1 MTVRDALN
9 AAMVEEMTRDSKV
22 YVIGEEVAAYNGAY
36 KITKGLL
43 DKFGPDRVIDT
54 PITEMGFAG
63 IATGSAMA
71 GMRPICEFMT
81 MNFALQAIDHI
92 VNSAAKAHYMSGGQ
106 LTSPIVFRGT
116 PDFLSFVV
124 VPFSYCFFVFD
135 ISVSR
140 LTLSVYSHLLFFS
153 FCWSAALFFFL
164 PAPFLFFFVTPFLFL
179 RSQRPRC
186 RRRCPAFA
194 MLRCL
199 VRLRA
204 WLKGLLSLRC

>member
-124 VPFSYCFFVFD
+124 VPFSYYFFLFD
-135 ISVSR
+135 I
-140 LTLSVYSHLLFFS
+140 YQFQDLLFRCILIYCFS
-153 FCWSAALFFFL
+153 RFAALLPSSSSCLHRSSFF
-164 PAPFLFFFVTPFLFL
+164 
-179 RSQRPRC
+179 S
-186 RRRCPAFA
+186 
-194 MLRCL
+194 
-199 VRLRA
+199 
-204 WLKGLLSLRC
+204 